1 MSSIYIGFAVVFSVM
16 VIADLVGNTLVIL
29 VVVKNN
35 SMQTPVNNLLVNLA
49 AADII
54 VGIFFG
60 IQFIITPLLNHPEG
74 LRGDILCKLVT
85 GGVPGWV
92 GAVSSV
98 FSLVAI
104 AIERY
109 YAVMFPFNQKRKL
122 TRKKVVQFAGLSWI
136 LALLWAGIGF
146 FITVFDKDV
155 HSCVHS
161 WPNNIYAS
169 IYTVGWSVV
178 AGFLPLSIMSLLY
191 SRVVHRLWFTNQV
204 RGQRQAN
211 QMALIRYRRRVTRL
225 VVAVTIVYALCW
237 TPELTIYCLG
247 FTGTIEL
254 TPVHF
259 SIASA
264 LVFLN
269 STINPIIYS
278 LHSSTFRTQ
287 SRNLIFCRNGRK
299 FNRRVQPAQRIQ
311 ENNQENIK
319 KGIIGNLDSGSENMA
334 MKSI

>member
-1 MSSIYIGFAVVFSVM
+1 MSIYISFAVVFSVM
-16 VIADLVGNTLVIL
+16 VIADLVGNTLVVL

-60 IQFIITPLLNHPEG
+60 IQYLITPLVNHPES
-74 LRGDILCKLVT
+74 LTGDILCKLVT
-85 GGVPGWV
+85 GGVLGWV

-109 YAVMFPFNQKRKL
+109 YAVMFPFSRKRKL

-146 FITVFDKDV
+146 FITVFDKEV
-155 HSCVHS
+155 NNCVHS
-161 WPNNIYAS
+161 WPNSIYAS
-169 IYTVGWSVV
+169 VYTVGWSVV
-178 AGFLPLSIMSLLY
+178 AGFLPLGIMSLLY
-191 SRVVHRLWFTNQV
+191 SRVVHRLWFTNQL
-204 RGQRQAN
+204 RQRQAN
-211 QMALIRYRRRVTRL
+211 QMALIRYRRRVTKL
-225 VVAVTIVYALCW
+225 VIAVTIVYALCW
-237 TPELTIYCLG
+237 IPELTIYFLG

-259 SIASA
+259 SLTSA

-278 LHSSTFRTQ
+278 LHSSAFRTQ
-287 SRNLIFCRNGRK
+287 SRNLICCRNGRK
-299 FNRRVQPAQRIQ
+299 FNRRVQPVQRIDG
-311 ENNQENIK
+311 NNQGDTK
-319 KGIIGNLDSGSENMA
+319 KDITGKIGNGSENMA
-334 MKSI
+334 MK